1 MKPIIVVTRADGF
14 YAREV
19 IWNLARANA
28 PPKLV
33 LVGSRAE
40 QLLFNLR
47 SLTRIAG
54 QLGLIEVVRRLR
66 RTRAAPAPASNAP
79 PLADQAA
86 EHGFSI
92 KTYDCINSG
101 SMVVDIL
108 EIPDAVVVLAGCGL
122 VDRAV
127 IHAARGGCVN
137 GHPAILPG
145 VRGIDV
151 VEWALIEGVP
161 LGVTAHHAVA
171 KVDSGDVILTASV
184 EPEPTEDW
192 HSYNARLVLRQAAV
206 LAEAAV
212 LVAKGVDRRSP
223 NPHDVGVLRYAAPAR
238 VHAQAR
244 AKFEARHQPGSR

>member
-1 MKPIIVVTRADGF
+1 MNPIVVITRADGF

-19 IWNLARANA
+19 VHNLGRAGGA
-28 PPKLV
+28 PALV
-33 LVGSRAE
+33 LVGARSER
-40 QLLFNLR
+40 LLFNLT
-47 SLTRIAG
+47 SLKRIAG
-54 QLGLIEVVRRLR
+54 QLGLFEVVKRLR
-66 RTRAAPAPASNAP
+66 RTRSAPAPKSDAP

-86 EHGFSI
+86 ELGFTI

-101 SMVVDIL
+101 PMVVDIL
-108 EIPDAVVVLAGCGL
+108 EVPNAVVVLAGCGL

-127 IHAARGGCVN
+127 IHAAKGGCVN

-145 VRGIDV
+145 VRGVDV
-151 VEWALIEGVP
+151 VEWALVEGAP

-171 KVDSGDVILTASV
+171 RVDAGDVILTAPL
-184 EPEPTEDW
+184 EPGPGEDW

-212 LVAKGVDRRSP
+212 LVARGEGPRTP

-238 VHAQAR
+238 VHAEAL
-244 AKFEARHQPGSR
+244 AKFEARKRTSSR